1 VVRHGATFPD
11 QADTDPL
18 NPENIAAQRQ
28 LNDKGKAAAKAFGHA
43 LRQIGVRVSQVHTSQ
58 FNRAYQTALLAGL
71 SNIEKTA
78 DLTEGGLGPLAS
90 RYVKVDDLPWKPT
103 PCPGIDMKV
112 LLEDKETGLLTA
124 LFRWQPGSEL
134 SLHEHVEVEQTFVI
148 EGSLVDDEGE
158 VTAGNYVWRPKGN
171 RHIAKSPNGALVLSI
186 FLKPNIFLG
195 GAAEGQQL
203 R

>member
-1 VVRHGATFPD
+1 MVALTPFM
-11 QADTDPL
+11 
-18 NPENIAAQRQ
+18 
-28 LNDKGKAAAKAFGHA
+28 KGED
-43 LRQIGVRVSQVHTSQ
+43 R
-58 FNRAYQTALLAGL
+58 
-71 SNIEKTA
+71 
-78 DLTEGGLGPLAS
+78 LGPLAS
-90 RYVKVDDLPWKPT
+90 RYVDVDTLPWKPT
-103 PCPGIDMKV
+103 PCPGIDMKI
-112 LLEDKETGLLTA
+112 LLEDKDSGLLTA

-186 FLKPNIFLG
+186 FLKPNIFLTG
-195 GAAEGQQL
+195 DNEGAQL